1 MFWLRKFVRGG
12 LSKKNQEDWMKAIL
26 SVKNTNK
33 EKYVSLYLKWILKNE
48 GVVDVQ
54 CYTSPMVQDDLQKKV
69 YQAVKKGNTEIVKI
83 LAPLTDNPNAQN
95 PNNRKTPSLVAKNP
109 EIRRILRSWIWNC
122 SK

>member
-1 MFWLRKFVRGG
+1 METPIYWAASNGH
-12 LSKKNQEDWMKAIL
+12 
-26 SVKNTNK
+26 
-33 EKYVSLYLKWILKNE
+33 
-48 GVVDVQ
+48 
-54 CYTSPMVQDDLQKKV
+54 
-69 YQAVKKGNTEIVKI
+69 TEIVKS